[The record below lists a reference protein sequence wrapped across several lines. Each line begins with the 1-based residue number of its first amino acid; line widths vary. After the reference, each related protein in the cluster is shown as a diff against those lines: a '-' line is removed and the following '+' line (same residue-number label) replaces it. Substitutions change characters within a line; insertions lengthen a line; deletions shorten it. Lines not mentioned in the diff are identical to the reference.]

1 MPTAPGFM
9 LLALL
14 ASAAAISAEFETIDT
29 NDDGRVSSSEY
40 EVYTRL
46 VFDEID
52 GDGDDKLTNSEIM
65 ASESKFNRHVFTTGH
80 ILGPAKLTT
89 AERIQRL
96 DANKNGTIEQSEH
109 ADGAAAKFQ
118 KMDIDHGGELS
129 QQEFAAGG

>member
-1 MPTAPGFM
+1 M

>member
-1 MPTAPGFM
+1 MLTAPGFL
-9 LLALL
+9 LLAMAL
-14 ASAAAISAEFETIDT
+14 SAAAISAEFETIDT

-40 EVYTRL
+40 EVYTRQ

-52 GDGDDKLTNSEIM
+52 SDGDDKLTSAEIM
-65 ASESKFNRHVFTTGH
+65 AAESKFNRHVFTTGH

-96 DANKNGTIEQSEH
+96 DANKNGTVEQSEH
-109 ADGAAAKFQ
+109 ANGAAAKFQ

-129 QQEFAAGG
+129 QQEFAAGS